1 MREKWRKKRMR
12 RLMRKRKKMREAKI
26 IYSNQL
32 ELVEDKM
39 NEDLDIYISNS
50 DAEYDNLIKKLEE
63 QENEMEKIN
72 KEEIEEYKTNFE
84 QSYNQLK
91 PKPSKDSLNWMK
103 IRECAMRQN
112 IFNKAQEADKEI
124 EILQKKDSIK
134 FNEDKEKKL
143 NIELNKIK
151 HRQDLE
157 KNVFEM
163 KKNAIITEFTENKK
177 KEIEKIKK
185 KYESKISELK
195 NYQNFEISNF
205 DKITKGVIKP
215 CARIQSIVSSATG
228 FREDEE
234 EKKSEEK
241 DKENAGKEENKE
253 NKDDNNNNKEEEKDA
268 NEQKGENEDENE
280 DDELEENEIEEE
292 DDNEGKYNVLYFSKE
307 SLEKGYKLL
316 SELAKLTER
325 INEINLNEKEEENIE
340 IKNIINEEKVDSEK
354 ETEEND
360 IGEESQSPEKAKEE
374 IQKESISGVNPVNK
388 KRRKKKKN
396 RKKNYKLTEEEL
408 NNIHS
413 NFYNDN
419 NNFMNQNQKPKI
431 NTIIVNQQSEKSVYL
446 HNLIVSFEKKI
457 TKKISS
463 LHEVNY
469 NSILFLCQIKIMKK
483 RNRMMKN

>member
-1 MREKWRKKRMR
+1 MNPEKISHEEENDKNKTSSNKDKNSDNKSTFQANIDLSDIEANEQSLKNYTLSKQFLKLDLDKIRELIEIMEDYCQSLVEKEDINLAKKAKQ
-12 RLMRKRKKMREAKI
+12 RLILLKKAEKEKMMREAKI

-134 FNEDKEKKL
+134 FNEDKDKKL

-151 HRQDLE
+151 HRQNLE

-163 KKNAIITEFTENKK
+163 KKNSIITEFTENKK

-292 DDNEGKYNVLYFSKE
+292 DDNEN
-307 SLEKGYKLL
+307 
-316 SELAKLTER
+316 
-325 INEINLNEKEEENIE
+325 
-340 IKNIINEEKVDSEK
+340 KNSEK
-354 ETEEND
+354 D
-360 IGEESQSPEKAKEE
+360 K
-374 IQKESISGVNPVNK
+374 
-388 KRRKKKKN
+388 
-396 RKKNYKLTEEEL
+396 
-408 NNIHS
+408 
-413 NFYNDN
+413 
-419 NNFMNQNQKPKI
+419 
-431 NTIIVNQQSEKSVYL
+431 
-446 HNLIVSFEKKI
+446 
-457 TKKISS
+457 
-463 LHEVNY
+463 
-469 NSILFLCQIKIMKK
+469 
-483 RNRMMKN
+483 

>member
-1 MREKWRKKRMR
+1 MNPEKISNEEENDKNKTSSNKDKNSDNKSTFQANIDLSDIEANEQSLKNYTLSKQFLKLDLDKIRELIEIMEDYCQSLVEKEDINLAKKAKQ
-12 RLMRKRKKMREAKI
+12 RLILLKKAEKEKMMREAKI

-151 HRQDLE
+151 HRQNLE

-163 KKNAIITEFTENKK
+163 KKNSIITEFTENKK

-292 DDNEGKYNVLYFSKE
+292 DDNEN
-307 SLEKGYKLL
+307 
-316 SELAKLTER
+316 
-325 INEINLNEKEEENIE
+325 
-340 IKNIINEEKVDSEK
+340 KNSEK
-354 ETEEND
+354 D
-360 IGEESQSPEKAKEE
+360 K
-374 IQKESISGVNPVNK
+374 
-388 KRRKKKKN
+388 
-396 RKKNYKLTEEEL
+396 
-408 NNIHS
+408 
-413 NFYNDN
+413 
-419 NNFMNQNQKPKI
+419 
-431 NTIIVNQQSEKSVYL
+431 
-446 HNLIVSFEKKI
+446 
-457 TKKISS
+457 
-463 LHEVNY
+463 
-469 NSILFLCQIKIMKK
+469 
-483 RNRMMKN
+483 

>member
-1 MREKWRKKRMR
+1 MNPEKISHEEENDKNKTSSNKDKNSDNKSTFQANIDLSDIEANDQSLKNYTLSKQFLKLDLDKIRELIEIMEDYCQSLVEKEDINLAKKAKQ
-12 RLMRKRKKMREAKI
+12 RLILLKKAEKEKMMREAKI

-151 HRQDLE
+151 HRQNLE

-163 KKNAIITEFTENKK
+163 KKNSIITEFTENKK

-292 DDNEGKYNVLYFSKE
+292 DDNEN
-307 SLEKGYKLL
+307 
-316 SELAKLTER
+316 
-325 INEINLNEKEEENIE
+325 
-340 IKNIINEEKVDSEK
+340 KNSEK
-354 ETEEND
+354 D
-360 IGEESQSPEKAKEE
+360 K
-374 IQKESISGVNPVNK
+374 
-388 KRRKKKKN
+388 
-396 RKKNYKLTEEEL
+396 
-408 NNIHS
+408 
-413 NFYNDN
+413 
-419 NNFMNQNQKPKI
+419 
-431 NTIIVNQQSEKSVYL
+431 
-446 HNLIVSFEKKI
+446 
-457 TKKISS
+457 
-463 LHEVNY
+463 
-469 NSILFLCQIKIMKK
+469 
-483 RNRMMKN
+483 

>member
-1 MREKWRKKRMR
+1 MNPEKISHEEENDKNKTSSNKDKNSDNKSTLQANIDLSDIEANEQSLKNYTLSKQFLKLDLDKIRELIEIMEDYCQSLVEKEDINLAKKAKQ
-12 RLMRKRKKMREAKI
+12 RLILLKKAEKEKMMREAKI

-151 HRQDLE
+151 HRQNLE

-163 KKNAIITEFTENKK
+163 KKNSIITEFTENKK

-292 DDNEGKYNVLYFSKE
+292 DDNEN
-307 SLEKGYKLL
+307 
-316 SELAKLTER
+316 
-325 INEINLNEKEEENIE
+325 
-340 IKNIINEEKVDSEK
+340 KNSEK
-354 ETEEND
+354 D
-360 IGEESQSPEKAKEE
+360 K
-374 IQKESISGVNPVNK
+374 
-388 KRRKKKKN
+388 
-396 RKKNYKLTEEEL
+396 
-408 NNIHS
+408 
-413 NFYNDN
+413 
-419 NNFMNQNQKPKI
+419 
-431 NTIIVNQQSEKSVYL
+431 
-446 HNLIVSFEKKI
+446 
-457 TKKISS
+457 
-463 LHEVNY
+463 
-469 NSILFLCQIKIMKK
+469 
-483 RNRMMKN
+483 

>member
-1 MREKWRKKRMR
+1 MNPEKISHEEENDKNKTSSNKDKNSDNKSTFQANIDLSDIEANEQSLKNYTLSKQFLKLDLDKIRELIEIMEDYCQSLVEKEDINLAKKAKQ
-12 RLMRKRKKMREAKI
+12 RLILLKKAEKEKMMREAKI

-151 HRQDLE
+151 HRQNLE

-163 KKNAIITEFTENKK
+163 KKNSIITEFTENKK

-253 NKDDNNNNKEEEKDA
+253 NKDDNNNNKEGEKDA

-292 DDNEGKYNVLYFSKE
+292 DDNEN
-307 SLEKGYKLL
+307 
-316 SELAKLTER
+316 
-325 INEINLNEKEEENIE
+325 
-340 IKNIINEEKVDSEK
+340 KNSEK
-354 ETEEND
+354 D
-360 IGEESQSPEKAKEE
+360 K
-374 IQKESISGVNPVNK
+374 
-388 KRRKKKKN
+388 
-396 RKKNYKLTEEEL
+396 
-408 NNIHS
+408 
-413 NFYNDN
+413 
-419 NNFMNQNQKPKI
+419 
-431 NTIIVNQQSEKSVYL
+431 
-446 HNLIVSFEKKI
+446 
-457 TKKISS
+457 
-463 LHEVNY
+463 
-469 NSILFLCQIKIMKK
+469 
-483 RNRMMKN
+483 

>member
-1 MREKWRKKRMR
+1 MNPEKISNEEENDKNKTSSNKDKNSDNKSTFQANIDLSDIEANEQSLKNYTLSKQFLKLDLDKIRELIEIMEDYCQSLVEKEDINLAKKAKQ
-12 RLMRKRKKMREAKI
+12 RLILLKKAEKEKMMREAKI

-151 HRQDLE
+151 HRQNLE

-163 KKNAIITEFTENKK
+163 KKNSIITEFTENKK

-195 NYQNFEISNF
+195 IYQNYEISNF
-205 DKITKGVIKP
+205 DKIAKGVIKP
-215 CARIQSIVSSATG
+215 SARIQSIVSSATNLK
-228 FREDEE
+228 DEE

-241 DKENAGKEENKE
+241 DKENVDNPENKE
-253 NKDDNNNNKEEEKDA
+253 NKDDNDNNNKEKKEV
-268 NEQKGENEDENE
+268 NEQKEENENEDE

-292 DDNEGKYNVLYFSKE
+292 DDNE
-307 SLEKGYKLL
+307 
-316 SELAKLTER
+316 
-325 INEINLNEKEEENIE
+325 
-340 IKNIINEEKVDSEK
+340 IKNSDKDE
-354 ETEEND
+354 
-360 IGEESQSPEKAKEE
+360 
-374 IQKESISGVNPVNK
+374 
-388 KRRKKKKN
+388 
-396 RKKNYKLTEEEL
+396 
-408 NNIHS
+408 
-413 NFYNDN
+413 
-419 NNFMNQNQKPKI
+419 
-431 NTIIVNQQSEKSVYL
+431 
-446 HNLIVSFEKKI
+446 
-457 TKKISS
+457 
-463 LHEVNY
+463 
-469 NSILFLCQIKIMKK
+469 
-483 RNRMMKN
+483 

>member
-1 MREKWRKKRMR
+1 MNPEKISHEEENDKNKTSSNKDKNSDNKSTFQANIDLSDIEANEQSLKNYTLSKQFLKLDLDKIRELIEIMEDYCQSLVEKEDINLAKKAKQ
-12 RLMRKRKKMREAKI
+12 RLILLKKAEKEKMMREAKI

-151 HRQDLE
+151 HRQNLE

-163 KKNAIITEFTENKK
+163 KKNSIITEFTENKK

-241 DKENAGKEENKE
+241 DKENVDNPENKE

-292 DDNEGKYNVLYFSKE
+292 DDNEN
-307 SLEKGYKLL
+307 
-316 SELAKLTER
+316 
-325 INEINLNEKEEENIE
+325 
-340 IKNIINEEKVDSEK
+340 KNSEK
-354 ETEEND
+354 D
-360 IGEESQSPEKAKEE
+360 K
-374 IQKESISGVNPVNK
+374 
-388 KRRKKKKN
+388 
-396 RKKNYKLTEEEL
+396 
-408 NNIHS
+408 
-413 NFYNDN
+413 
-419 NNFMNQNQKPKI
+419 
-431 NTIIVNQQSEKSVYL
+431 
-446 HNLIVSFEKKI
+446 
-457 TKKISS
+457 
-463 LHEVNY
+463 
-469 NSILFLCQIKIMKK
+469 
-483 RNRMMKN
+483 